1 MQHGLSDSVG
11 YEYSVG
17 SLFSGIGGFDLGL
30 EQAGWQVAWQVE
42 NDPFCQ
48 KILKKHWKDVPR
60 RDDIRTFEPACFPWV
75 RMIAAG
81 FPCQD
86 FSYAGKRRGL
96 AGAQSGLFS
105 EVVRIVGII
114 KPEWLILE
122 NVPGLLTSKGGED
135 FAEVLSALEQLGFGV
150 AWGVLDARW
159 FGIPQARRRLFVV
172 GRAGRYCPPQVLAP
186 PPDRG
191 IPAEPGKG
199 AEPAA
204 RTLTRMYR
212 MCVADRLSVGFVPA
226 GTFIRA
232 CPHPHRVRE
241 VDGLSRRLD
250 PARIGALGNAVCV
263 PIAKMLGE
271 NIKRIMEEDDG
282 DRYQERRIQGGDQSQ
297 HPHAV

>member
-1 MQHGLSDSVG
+1 VVL
-11 YEYSVG
+11 
-17 SLFSGIGGFDLGL
+17 
-30 EQAGWQVAWQVE
+30 WQVE

-48 KILKKHWKDVPR
+48 RILRKHWQDVPR
-60 RDDIRTFEPACFPWV
+60 HSDIHSFEPGRFPPV
-75 RMIAAG
+75 RLITAG

-96 AGAQSGLFS
+96 AGSQSGLFG
-105 EVVRIVGII
+105 EVVRIVAEV
-114 KPEWLILE
+114 KPEWLLLE

-135 FAEVLSALEQLGFGV
+135 FANIIAALEQLGFGV
-150 AWGVLDARW
+150 AWGVLDAQW
-159 FGIPQARRRLFVV
+159 FGLPQARRRLFIV
-172 GRAGRYCPPQVLAP
+172 GRAGQYCPPEVLAP

-191 IPAEPGKG
+191 IPPQPEMG
-199 AEPAA
+199 AQSAA

-212 MCVADRLSVGFVPA
+212 LCAADWLSVGFVPA

-241 VDGLSRRLD
+241 ADGLSRRLD

-263 PIAKMLGE
+263 PIARALGE
-271 NIKRIMEEDDG
+271 NIKRVMEEENG
-282 DRYQERRIQGGDQSQ
+282 YRQQERRIQGGDQSQ